1 LAQLK
6 IHLQD
11 NVAVTLDAVKQGDTL
26 VIGSLTLVATED
38 IDKGHKIAL
47 VNIKAGSNIIK
58 YGFPIGHATMDIP
71 AGAWIHVHNIKTNL
85 GELLEYHYEPDTVN
99 VAKAV
104 AASGPVTF
112 QGYRRPD
119 GRIGVRNE
127 IWIIPTVGCVNRN
140 VRLIAQQAGALLQ
153 GQPNIDGVYEVNHPY
168 GCSQLGEDHYKTQKI
183 LADLVNHPNAG
194 GVLVVGLGCENNNV
208 EAFKQVLGDYNP
220 DRVKFLIAQDMPDE
234 IEAGCELVE
243 QIAHYASQFV
253 RQECPAS
260 ELIIGLK
267 CGGSDGFS
275 GITANPLVGSFS
287 DQLVSLGGSS
297 VLTEVPE
304 MFGAETILMNRA
316 INEAV
321 FDKTVRLINDFKEY
335 FMVYD
340 QPIYENPSPGNKK
353 GGISTLEDK
362 SLGCTQKGGT
372 SQVVDVVSY
381 GDRVTAKGLNLLSS
395 PGNDIVSTTAL
406 AAAGCHLILFTT
418 GRGTP
423 LGSVIPTIKVATNHD
438 IFIRKNNW
446 MDFDASSLLSGQ
458 SLDQLTAEF
467 QSYILQI
474 ASGQL
479 TKAEILGFREIAI
492 FRNGVTL

>member
-1 LAQLK
+1 MAALK
-6 IHLQD
+6 IHPQD
-11 NVAVTLDAVKQGDTL
+11 NVAVILEAVKQGDTL
-26 VIGSLTLVATED
+26 VIGSLTLVVTEA
-38 IDKGHKIAL
+38 IDKGHKVAL
-47 VNIKAGSNIIK
+47 TNIKAGSNIIK
-58 YGFPIGHATMDIP
+58 YGFPIGHATVDIP
-71 AGAWIHVHNIKTNL
+71 AGSWIHVHNIKTNL
-85 GELLEYHYEPDTVN
+85 GELLEYHYEPGAVS
-99 VAKAV
+99 APKAAV
-104 AASGPVTF
+104 APAATF

-119 GRIGVRNE
+119 GKIGVRNE

-140 VRLIAQQAGALLQ
+140 VRLIAQQAGELLQ
-153 GQPNIDGVYEVNHPY
+153 GQANIDGVYEVTHPY
-168 GCSQLGEDHYKTQKI
+168 GCSQLGEDHQQTQKI

-208 EAFKQVLGDYNP
+208 AAFKQVLGDYNP
-220 DRVKFLIAQDMPDE
+220 DRVKFLIAQDVGDE
-234 IEAGCELVE
+234 IAVGCQLVE
-243 QIAHYASQFV
+243 EIARYASQFV
-253 RQECPAS
+253 RQACPAS
-260 ELIIGLK
+260 ELVIGLK

-275 GITANPLVGSFS
+275 GITANPLIGSFS
-287 DQLVSLGGSS
+287 DRLIGLGGSS

-316 INEAV
+316 INKTV

-335 FMVYD
+335 FMAYD

-381 GDRVTAKGLNLLSS
+381 GDQVTSKGLNLLSS

-406 AAAGCHLILFTT
+406 AAAGCQMILFST

-423 LGSVIPTIKVATNHD
+423 LGSAIPTIKVATNHD

-446 MDFDASSLLSGQ
+446 MDFDASPLLSGQ
-458 SLDQLTAEF
+458 SQDQLTEDF
-467 QSYILQI
+467 LSYILQI

-479 TKAEILGFREIAI
+479 TKSEILGFREIAI
-492 FRNGVTL
+492 FKNGVTL

>member
-1 LAQLK
+1 MTPLK
-6 IHLQD
+6 IHPQD
-11 NVAVTLDAVKQGDTL
+11 NVAVTLEAVKKNDTL
-26 VIGSLTLVATED
+26 VIGLLSLVVAED

-47 VNIKAGSNIIK
+47 ANIKAGSNIIK
-58 YGFPIGHATMDIP
+58 YGFPIGHATEDIQ

-85 GELLEYHYEPDTVN
+85 GELLDYQYEQG
-99 VAKAV
+99 
-104 AASGPVTF
+104 AAIAPQASAGQATF
-112 QGYRRPD
+112 QGYRRSD
-119 GRIGVRNE
+119 GRIGVRND

-140 VRLIAQQAGALLQ
+140 IRLIAQQASKLLQ
-153 GQPNIDGVYEVNHPY
+153 GQANIDGIFEVTHPY
-168 GCSQLGEDHYKTQKI
+168 GCSQLGEDHLKTQKI

-194 GVLVVGLGCENNNV
+194 GVLVVGLGCENNNI
-208 EAFKQVLGDYNP
+208 EEFKKVLGDYNP
-220 DRVKFLIAQDMPDE
+220 DRVKFLVAQDVSDE
-234 IEAGCELVE
+234 IETGCKLVE
-243 QIAHYASQFV
+243 KIAHYASQFV

-260 ELIIGLK
+260 ELVIGLK

-287 DQLVSLGGSS
+287 DRLIGLGGSS

-316 INEAV
+316 VNEAV
-321 FDKTVRLINDFKEY
+321 FDKTVKLINDFKEY
-335 FMVYD
+335 FMAYD

-353 GGISTLEDK
+353 GGISTLEEK

-381 GDRVTAKGLNLLSS
+381 GDQVSIKGLNLLSS

-406 AAAGCHLILFTT
+406 AAAGCHIILFTT

-446 MDFDASSLLSGQ
+446 MDFDASPLLSGQ
-458 SLDQLTAEF
+458 SLDELTDEF
-467 QSYILQI
+467 LAYILQI

-479 TKAEILGFREIAI
+479 TKSEILGYHEIAI
-492 FRNGVTL
+492 FKNGVTL

>member
-1 LAQLK
+1 LVLTPLK
-6 IHLQD
+6 IHPQD
-11 NVAVTLDAVKQGDTL
+11 NVAVTLEAVKKNDTL
-26 VIGSLTLVATED
+26 VIGLLSLVVAED

-47 VNIKAGSNIIK
+47 ANIKAGSNIIK
-58 YGFPIGHATMDIP
+58 YGFPIGHATEDIQ

-85 GELLEYHYEPDTVN
+85 GELLDYQYEQG
-99 VAKAV
+99 
-104 AASGPVTF
+104 AAIAPQASAGQATF
-112 QGYRRPD
+112 QGYRRSD
-119 GRIGVRNE
+119 GRIGVRND

-140 VRLIAQQAGALLQ
+140 IRLIAQQASKLLQ
-153 GQPNIDGVYEVNHPY
+153 GQANIDGIFEVTHPY
-168 GCSQLGEDHYKTQKI
+168 GCSQLGEDHLKTQKI

-194 GVLVVGLGCENNNV
+194 GVLVVGLGCENNNI
-208 EAFKQVLGDYNP
+208 EEFKKVLGDYNP
-220 DRVKFLIAQDMPDE
+220 DRVKFLVAQDVSDE
-234 IEAGCELVE
+234 IETGCKLVE
-243 QIAHYASQFV
+243 KIAHYASQFV

-260 ELIIGLK
+260 ELVIGLK

-287 DQLVSLGGSS
+287 DRLIGLGGSS

-316 INEAV
+316 VNEAV
-321 FDKTVRLINDFKEY
+321 FDKTVKLINDFKEY
-335 FMVYD
+335 FMAYD

-353 GGISTLEDK
+353 GGISTLEEK

-381 GDRVTAKGLNLLSS
+381 GDQVSIKGLNLLSS

-406 AAAGCHLILFTT
+406 AAAGCHIILFTT

-446 MDFDASSLLSGQ
+446 MDFDASPLLSGQ
-458 SLDQLTAEF
+458 SLDELTDEF
-467 QSYILQI
+467 LAYILQI

-479 TKAEILGFREIAI
+479 TKSEILGYHEIAI
-492 FRNGVTL
+492 FKNGVTL